1 MRRVLGSGCLLFAL
15 LSACGGLLPV
25 LVAVLGLAFDTP
37 SGNVP
42 VGTPGIIA
50 LFAASAATVSVPVG
64 LALALVT
71 GVLGSILRWREPE
84 PGRQAP

>member
-1 MRRVLGSGCLLFAL
+1 LA
-15 LSACGGLLPV
+15 PV

-42 VGTPGIIA
+42 VGTPGIIG

-64 LALALVT
+64 LALALVA
-71 GVLGSILRWREPE
+71 GVLGAVLRWRPADPLEGGGPTQE
-84 PGRQAP
+84 RA